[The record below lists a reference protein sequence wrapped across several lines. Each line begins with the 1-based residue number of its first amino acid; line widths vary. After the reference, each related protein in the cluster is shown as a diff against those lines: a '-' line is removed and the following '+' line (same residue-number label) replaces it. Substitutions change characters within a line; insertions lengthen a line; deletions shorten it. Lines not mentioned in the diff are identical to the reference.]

1 MHWPSERGT
10 GGVFGDVVL
19 SGIWLSRHARVDVF
33 EAESVQ
39 RAMLTCCVGAVWKDR
54 HVVERWRFRGWHVS
68 IPYTSERKTE
78 TSDIVFLHSEEVS
91 LYTSH
96 SGCRDWQG

>member
-39 RAMLTCCVGAVWKDR
+39 RAMLTCCVVRCGRIVTWSKDGYSEAGACPYLTLLN
-54 HVVERWRFRGWHVS
+54 ERQ
-68 IPYTSERKTE
+68 K
-78 TSDIVFLHSEEVS
+78 L
-91 LYTSH
+91 LM
-96 SGCRDWQG
+96 